1 MSMLARYLSKTV
13 LAAMLVVLGV
23 ISTIDLVFTLADE
36 MASTNRNYSAT
47 DAIVYVLRTLPT
59 SVYEL
64 LPYVALGGALIGL
77 GVLASSQELLVIQS
91 AGVRTPVLVGWVM
104 LPVLGVMLFSL
115 ILGEWIAPAL
125 QQQAQSDR
133 ALLMSGGQAISSED
147 GDWRKVGNE
156 FIHINAIAPGGRE
169 LFGIT
174 VFELDE
180 NRQLVRSSF
189 AAQGRYIENPGVEEP
204 GVEPYWLLTD
214 VAETVFTPEQLF
226 SRQHEQ
232 YQWPVDMSPSLLS
245 VLLVRPDRQSI
256 SGLWQF
262 ARYFDNEGL
271 DSSSYYLAFWK
282 KLLQPLATLSLVLLA
297 VSFVFGPLRETTM
310 GFRVFIAIA
319 MGLTFTI
326 VQRTLGPATILY
338 GISPFVA
345 VLVPILLCALWGVF
359 LLRRV

>member
-36 MASTNRNYSAT
+36 MASTNRFYSAT
-47 DAIVYVLRTLPT
+47 DAIIYVLRTLPT

-115 ILGEWIAPAL
+115 ILGEWIAPAW

-133 ALLMSGGQAISSED
+133 ALLMSGGQAISGEE

-174 VFELDE
+174 VFELDD
-180 NRQLVRSSF
+180 NRELVRSSF
-189 AAQGRYIENPGVEEP
+189 AAQGRYVEASAAA
-204 GVEPYWLLTD
+204 PYWLLTD
-214 VAETVFTPEQLF
+214 VQETVFTPAQLF
-226 SRQHEQ
+226 ARQYPE
-232 YQWPVDMSPSLLS
+232 YQWTVDMSPSLLS

-338 GISPFVA
+338 GISPLLA
-345 VLVPILLCALWGVF
+345 VLAPIVLCALWGIY

>member
-1 MSMLARYLSKTV
+1 MPMLSRYLSRTV

-36 MASTNRNYSAT
+36 IGSTNRFYSAS
-47 DAIVYVLRTLPT
+47 DAVVYVLRTFPT

-77 GVLASSQELLVIQS
+77 GVLASSQELLVMQS
-91 AGVRTPVLVGWVM
+91 SGIRTPVLVGWVM

-115 ILGEWIAPAL
+115 VLGEWIAPAL
-125 QQQAQSDR
+125 QQKAQSDR
-133 ALLMSGGQAISSED
+133 ALIMSGGQAISSDD
-147 GDWRKVGNE
+147 GDWRKIGNE
-156 FIHINAIAPGGRE
+156 YIHINAIAPGGRE

-174 VFELDE
+174 VFELDD
-180 NRQLVRSSF
+180 RRRLMRSSF
-189 AAQGRYIENPGVEEP
+189 AAEARYIDDDMARPYWMLSDVEE
-204 GVEPYWLLTD
+204 TR
-214 VAETVFTPEQLF
+214 FTEAQLF
-226 SRQHEQ
+226 AREYSEVEWQ
-232 YQWPVDMSPSLLS
+232 VDMSPELLS

-256 SGLWQF
+256 SGLYQL
-262 ARYFDNEGL
+262 ARYFDREGL

-297 VSFVFGPLRETTM
+297 VSFVFGPLREATM
-310 GFRVFIAIA
+310 GYRVFIAIA
-319 MGLTFTI
+319 MGLGFTI

-345 VLVPILLCALWGVF
+345 TLVPILLCAVIGVY

>member
-36 MASTNRNYSAT
+36 MASTNRFYSAT
-47 DAIVYVLRTLPT
+47 DAIIYVLRTLPT

-115 ILGEWIAPAL
+115 ILGEWIAPAW

-133 ALLMSGGQAISSED
+133 ALLMSGGQAISGEE

-174 VFELDE
+174 VFELDD
-180 NRQLVRSSF
+180 NRELVRSSF
-189 AAQGRYIENPGVEEP
+189 AAQGRYVEASAAAPLLVIDGCAGNCFHSGAVVCTSVPGV
-204 GVEPYWLLTD
+204 
-214 VAETVFTPEQLF
+214 
-226 SRQHEQ
+226 S
-232 YQWPVDMSPSLLS
+232 VD
-245 VLLVRPDRQSI
+245 R
-256 SGLWQF
+256 
-262 ARYFDNEGL
+262 
-271 DSSSYYLAFWK
+271 
-282 KLLQPLATLSLVLLA
+282 
-297 VSFVFGPLRETTM
+297 
-310 GFRVFIAIA
+310 
-319 MGLTFTI
+319 
-326 VQRTLGPATILY
+326 
-338 GISPFVA
+338 
-345 VLVPILLCALWGVF
+345 
-359 LLRRV
+359 

>member
-1 MSMLARYLSKTV
+1 MPMLARYLSRTV

-23 ISTIDLVFTLADE
+23 ISVIDLVFTLADE
-36 MASTNRNYSAT
+36 MGRTNRFYTGT

-77 GVLASSQELLVIQS
+77 GVLASSQELLIMQAS
-91 AGVRTPVLVGWVM
+91 GIRTPVLVGWVM

-115 ILGEWIAPAL
+115 VLGEWIAPAL
-125 QQQAQSDR
+125 QQQAQSER
-133 ALLMSGGQAISSED
+133 ALIMSGGQAISSDD
-147 GDWRKVGNE
+147 GDWRKIGNE
-156 FIHINAIAPGGRE
+156 FIHVNAIAPGGRE

-180 NRQLVRSSF
+180 RRQLVRSSF
-189 AAQGRYIENPGVEEP
+189 AEQGEYVDDVAR
-204 GVEPYWLLTD
+204 PYWRLRN
-214 VAETVFTPEQLF
+214 VNETRFTSERVFA
-226 SRQHEQ
+226 RQHDVYEWQ
-232 YQWPVDMSPSLLS
+232 IDMSPELLS

-256 SGLWQF
+256 SGLYQF
-262 ARYFDNEGL
+262 ARYFDSEGL

-297 VSFVFGPLRETTM
+297 VSFVFGPLREATM
-310 GFRVFIAIA
+310 GYRVFIAIA
-319 MGLTFTI
+319 MGLGFTI
-326 VQRTLGPATILY
+326 VQRTMGPATILY

-345 VLVPILLCALWGVF
+345 TLVPIALCAVIGVY

>member
-1 MSMLARYLSKTV
+1 MPMLAKYLSKTV

-23 ISTIDLVFTLADE
+23 ISIIDLVFTLADE
-36 MASTNRNYSAT
+36 MASTNRFYSAM
-47 DAIVYVLRTLPT
+47 DAVVYVLRTLPT

-77 GVLASSQELLVIQS
+77 GVLASSQELLVMQS
-91 AGVRTPVLVGWVM
+91 SGIRTPVLVGWVM

-115 ILGEWIAPAL
+115 VLGEWIAPAL
-125 QQQAQSDR
+125 QQKAQSDR
-133 ALLMSGGQAISSED
+133 ALIMSGGQAISSED
-147 GDWRKVGNE
+147 GDWRKIGNE
-156 FIHINAIAPGGRE
+156 YIHINAIAPGGRE

-174 VFELDE
+174 VFELDD
-180 NRQLVRSSF
+180 RRRLARSSF
-189 AAQGRYIENPGVEEP
+189 AAEGRYIEEGAR
-204 GVEPYWLLTD
+204 PYWLLSD
-214 VAETVFTPEQLF
+214 VEETRFTEGRLFAREYAELEWQI
-226 SRQHEQ
+226 
-232 YQWPVDMSPSLLS
+232 DMSPELLS

-256 SGLWQF
+256 SGLYEF
-262 ARYFDNEGL
+262 ARYFDREGL

-297 VSFVFGPLRETTM
+297 VSFVFGPLREATM
-310 GFRVFIAIA
+310 GYRVFIAIA
-319 MGLTFTI
+319 MGLGFTI

-345 VLVPILLCALWGVF
+345 VLAPILLCALLGIY

>member
-1 MSMLARYLSKTV
+1 MPMLARYISKTV

-23 ISTIDLVFTLADE
+23 IATIDLVFTLADE
-36 MASTNRNYSAT
+36 MASTNRFYSAS

-91 AGVRTPVLVGWVM
+91 TGVRTPVLVGWVM
-104 LPVLGVMLFSL
+104 IPVLGVMLFSL
-115 ILGEWIAPAL
+115 VLGEWIAPML
-125 QQQAQSDR
+125 QQKAQSDR

-156 FIHINAIAPGGRE
+156 FVHINAIAPGGRE

-174 VFELDE
+174 VFELDD
-180 NRQLVRSSF
+180 NRQLKRTSF
-189 AAQGRYIENPGVEEP
+189 AAQGQYVEVMGAES
-204 GVEPYWLLTD
+204 YWMLSD
-214 VAETVFTPEQLF
+214 VQETLFTEGQLF
-226 SRQHEQ
+226 ASHHEQ
-232 YQWPVDMSPSLLS
+232 YQWPIDMSPSLLS

-256 SGLWQF
+256 SGLLQF
-262 ARYFDNEGL
+262 ARYFENEGL
-271 DSSSYYLAFWK
+271 DSSSYYLAYWK

-297 VSFVFGPLRETTM
+297 VSFVFGPLRESTM

-319 MGLTFTI
+319 MGLGFTI

-338 GISPFVA
+338 GISPFIA
-345 VLVPILLCALWGVF
+345 VLAPILFCALLGVY

>member
-1 MSMLARYLSKTV
+1 MLARYLAKTV

-23 ISTIDLVFTLADE
+23 ISVIDLVFTLADE
-36 MASTNRNYSAT
+36 MASTNRFYSAT

-77 GVLASSQELLVIQS
+77 GVLASSQELLVMQS
-91 AGVRTPVLVGWVM
+91 AGIRTPVLVGWVM

-115 ILGEWIAPAL
+115 VLGEWIAPAL
-125 QQQAQSDR
+125 QQKAQSDR
-133 ALLMSGGQAISSED
+133 ALIISGGQAISSQD
-147 GDWRKVGNE
+147 GDWRKIGDE
-156 FIHINAIAPGGRE
+156 YIHINAIAPGGRE

-174 VFELDE
+174 VFELDQG
-180 NRQLVRSSF
+180 RHLLRSSF
-189 AAQGRYIENPGVEEP
+189 AATGRYIDEGARPYWMLSDVEE
-204 GVEPYWLLTD
+204 TR
-214 VAETVFTPEQLF
+214 FTEGRLF
-226 SRQHEQ
+226 ARQHQELEWQ
-232 YQWPVDMSPSLLS
+232 IDMSPELLS

-256 SGLWQF
+256 TGLFQF
-262 ARYFDNEGL
+262 ARYFDSEGL

-297 VSFVFGPLRETTM
+297 VSFVFGPLREATM
-310 GFRVFIAIA
+310 GYRVFIAIV
-319 MGLTFTI
+319 MGLAFTI

-345 VLVPILLCALWGVF
+345 VLAPILLSAILGIY
-359 LLRRV
+359 LLRKV

>member
-1 MSMLARYLSKTV
+1 MSMLASYLSKTV
-13 LAAMLVVLGV
+13 MAAMLVVLGV

-36 MASTNRNYSAT
+36 MASTNPYYSAT
-47 DAIVYVLRTLPT
+47 DAIEYVLRTLPT

-133 ALLMSGGQAISSED
+133 ALLMSGGQAISSEE

-180 NRQLVRSSF
+180 NRLLVRSSF
-189 AAQGRYIENPGVEEP
+189 AAKGQYVEES
-204 GVEPYWLLTD
+204 GAEPHWLLTD

-226 SRQHEQ
+226 SRQYDQ
-232 YQWPVDMSPSLLS
+232 YHWPVDMSPSLLS

-338 GISPFVA
+338 GISPFMA
-345 VLVPILLCALWGVF
+345 VLAPILLCALWGVY

>member
-1 MSMLARYLSKTV
+1 MSMLARYLTKTV

-36 MASTNRNYSAT
+36 MASTNRFYSAT

-133 ALLMSGGQAISSED
+133 ALLMSGGQAISGEE

-174 VFELDE
+174 VFELDD
-180 NRQLVRSSF
+180 NRELVRSSF
-189 AAQGRYIENPGVEEP
+189 AAQGQYIEAPASA
-204 GVEPYWLLTD
+204 PYWLLTD
-214 VAETVFTPEQLF
+214 VQETVFTPEQLF
-226 SRQHEQ
+226 ARQYLE
-232 YQWPVDMSPSLLS
+232 YQWTVDMSPSLLS

-310 GFRVFIAIA
+310 GFRVFIGIA

-338 GISPFVA
+338 GISPFLA
-345 VLVPILLCALWGVF
+345 VLAPILLCALWGIY